1 MSRRVP
7 AAGLVL
13 EPRPLTS
20 ITSYTNYRNRED
32 GTIDPTGKNGAYH
45 KLGPKASMGA
55 INAGLRALDRSG
67 APCRRWGKGGFRV
80 KSFTGVVWE
89 VNRWT
94 APQKSN
100 PEATSEEA
108 STASGENNST
118 KENKEEGQVKSD
130 SNSHPGGEQPSI
142 PPSVHA
148 SSPAP
153 AAVAAAS

>member
-1 MSRRVP
+1 MC
-7 AAGLVL
+7 
-13 EPRPLTS
+13 
-20 ITSYTNYRNRED
+20 TNYLTNSED
-32 GTIDPTGKNGAYH
+32 GTIDPSGKNGAYH

-67 APCRRWGKGGFRV
+67 APCRRWGKGGFRL

-100 PEATSEEA
+100 PDATSEEA
-108 STASGENNST
+108 SNASGENNSN
-118 KENKEEGQVKSD
+118 KESKEEGQVKSDAKSD

-142 PPSVHA
+142 PPSIQA

-153 AAVAAAS
+153 MSAVAAS